1 MILNKSLDDFLKK
14 SKFAQIEDWGI
25 SDLMKFENSLTQHPI
40 FLTIFLQT
48 LGLTRFFLMLCSERY
63 KRIYSPQSSP
73 IDSAGFISTV
83 SSLLDAI
90 SKSAPQSAQVMI
102 SPIIASCGNLISP
115 AQSLHSVIKYFP
127 SLISLYQIY
136 LA

>member
-1 MILNKSLDDFLKK
+1 
-14 SKFAQIEDWGI
+14 
-25 SDLMKFENSLTQHPI
+25 
-40 FLTIFLQT
+40 
-48 LGLTRFFLMLCSERY
+48 MLFSERY

-127 SLISLYQIY
+127 LRFHFTKSTFLNTTHSVISYLCGTCISFGCICSFFPNLKIVFPNLKIVLIFLD
-136 LA
+136 LVTNVAHL